1 MRTVRTPLVPLAAL
15 LVVVSFGMS
24 AHGVVRAQSVAQ
36 VVASGL
42 DNPRGLA
49 FGPEGALYV
58 TEAGRG
64 GTGPCVVIGAGENV
78 CFGLTGA
85 LTRVWKG
92 KQERI
97 FSGLPSLAHP
107 PGSTNAGQAT
117 GIQDVSFQGRGN
129 GYVVFGLAR
138 DPATRAQLGPAG
150 AAMGHLA
157 RFTPGGQGGLV
168 ADISGFEAEAN
179 PDGGAGDSNPYAVLA
194 LPQGTVV
201 ADAGANAV
209 FGVLPNGTRLTL
221 ATFAPRP
228 NPLFPT
234 PGPGGPTFQAVP
246 NALTQGPDGAI
257 YVGQLTGFP
266 FAVGVA
272 NVYRLVPGQA
282 RTVYLG
288 GFTNIIDLA
297 FGPDGSL
304 YVLQFAANGIRS
316 GPFSSIV
323 RVRPNGD
330 RSTLD
335 VAVPPGPPGVPPG
348 LFAATALTVGP
359 DGALYVSNRGTFVG
373 IGEVL
378 RIEP

>member
-1 MRTVRTPLVPLAAL
+1 MRAVRTPPA
-15 LVVVSFGMS
+15 LVVVLLGVASFGVS
-24 AHGVVRAQSVAQ
+24 SHGIVRAQSVAQ

-64 GTGPCVVIGAGENV
+64 GSGPCVVIGANENV

-85 LTRVWKG
+85 VTRIWRG
-92 KQERI
+92 GQERL
-97 FSGLPSLAHP
+97 FTGLPSLA
-107 PGSTNAGQAT
+107 TAAGQAT
-117 GIQDVSFQGRGN
+117 GPDDVSFQGRGN
-129 GYVVFGLAR
+129 GYVTFGLAR
-138 DPATRAQLGPAG
+138 DPATRALLGPAG
-150 AAMGHLA
+150 AALGHLA
-157 RFTPGGQGGLV
+157 RFTPSGEGGLV
-168 ADISGFEAEAN
+168 ADITGFEAATN
-179 PDGGAGDSNPYAVLA
+179 PDGGVVDSNPYAVLA
-194 LPQGTVV
+194 LPQGTAV

-228 NPLFPT
+228 NPLFGT
-234 PGPGGPTFQAVP
+234 VGGPVYQSVP
-246 NALTQGPDGAI
+246 NALAHGPDGAI
-257 YVGQLTGFP
+257 YVGELTGFP
-266 FAVGVA
+266 FVVGEA
-272 NVYRLVPGQA
+272 RVYRLVPGQA
-282 RTVYLG
+282 PTVYRS

-304 YVLQFAANGIRS
+304 YVLQIAANGLRS

-323 RVRPNGD
+323 RVYPDGT

-335 VAVPPGPPGVPPG
+335 VAVPPPPPGVPPG
-348 LFAATALTVGP
+348 LFAATGLAVGP
-359 DGALYVSNRGTFVG
+359 DGALYVSNRGILVG
-373 IGEVL
+373 VGQVL